1 MGGPAYLASR
11 LAEAGTAAGDAGTG
25 AAHLTKAKLNPLGAS
40 AAAGLV
46 AVAGVAGFLLLSDT
60 GDDDNQTAP
69 LARTPS
75 VTAVRESTPPTPS
88 PPSPTP
94 KVTRLVETPTP
105 TPTLTPTPTPTP
117 QVPKAAD
124 TTRLRIKSTDQ
135 CMETSGNS
143 GAQPREAGCNDTAG
157 QTWELVR
164 NANGH
169 VQLRNQASKLCLTY
183 PDQRPDGAVVRQLAC
198 DEDTTTQWWEY
209 YKVESETIAFSLS
222 GDNGR
227 RLGLNDWHAAG
238 KGEPHSSTIGLTVN
252 YYNTTSL
259 VFLFDGELAI

>member
-1 MGGPAYLASR
+1 M
-11 LAEAGTAAGDAGTG
+11 
-25 AAHLTKAKLNPLGAS
+25 
-40 AAAGLV
+40 
-46 AVAGVAGFLLLSDT
+46 
-60 GDDDNQTAP
+60 
-69 LARTPS
+69 
-75 VTAVRESTPPTPS
+75 
-88 PPSPTP
+88 
-94 KVTRLVETPTP
+94 TRLVETPTP

-238 KGEPHSSTIGLTVN
+238 KGEPHSSTIASRSTTTTRPHWSSSSMENSPSEGLHMN
-252 YYNTTSL
+252 APNTPQDPVDRDSRC
-259 VFLFDGELAI
+259 